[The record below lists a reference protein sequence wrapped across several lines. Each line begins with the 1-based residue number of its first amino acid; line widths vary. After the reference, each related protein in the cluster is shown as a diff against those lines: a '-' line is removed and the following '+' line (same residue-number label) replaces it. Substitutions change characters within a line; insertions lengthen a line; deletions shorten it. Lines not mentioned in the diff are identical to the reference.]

1 MWGMDRGAF
10 CASGPLLMAICT
22 DLNEASAQK
31 LSLCKVVTGIVVWGP
46 VMGLKATAG
55 IHRVFL

>member
-1 MWGMDRGAF
+1 M
-10 CASGPLLMAICT
+10 
-22 DLNEASAQK
+22 EASAQK

-55 IHRVFL
+55 FTEAFL